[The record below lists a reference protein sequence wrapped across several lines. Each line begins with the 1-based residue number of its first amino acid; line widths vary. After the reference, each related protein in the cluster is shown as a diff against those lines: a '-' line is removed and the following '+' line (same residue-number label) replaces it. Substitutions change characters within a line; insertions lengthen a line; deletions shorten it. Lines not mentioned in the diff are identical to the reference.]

1 MATISAIPSEI
12 GRITVRGQPNPIS
25 SNKPGMVIPL
35 MQKAEVRRLWS
46 EASPE
51 QKA

>member
-35 MQKAEVRRLWS
+35 MQKAEVRLWS